1 MDNSSF
7 LAWDLARAV
16 QICQWGCCAG
26 YLSPYEATQL
36 ALDAAQRL
44 RGAFDSWEAFADD
57 YQMGYDAFLAED
69 ADTAS
74 PYNAL
79 RREIIEQIYQ
89 DGSYQGV
96 GWEPLSSGLTG
107 ALGALPALV
116 VAAGGFLLVTLAAGG
131 ITLAVVL
138 HHNRKRRRAAISV
151 DPWELP

>member
-1 MDNSSF
+1 MGLLCGLSF
-7 LAWDLARAV
+7 P
-16 QICQWGCCAG
+16 
-26 YLSPYEATQL
+26 PYEATSS
-36 ALDAAQRL
+36 RWTPP
-44 RGAFDSWEAFADD
+44 RGCGGAFDSWEAFADD

-96 GWEPLSSGLTG
+96 GWKPLSSGLTG

-116 VAAGGFLLVTLAAGG
+116 VAAGGFLLVILAAGG
-131 ITLAVVL
+131 SPSPLFYTTTA
-138 HHNRKRRRAAISV
+138 KRRRAAISV